1 MAEATGFDRGLPL
14 YNEWIEGW
22 KKEGKGVIG
31 YFCSY
36 IPEEI
41 IAASGLLPV
50 RMRAA
55 GCTDTPMGDAYM
67 SSTTC
72 SFTRCVLELASRK
85 EYGFLDG
92 LVGYNSCDQV
102 RRLYDNLRFKAPF
115 PYHYFLS
122 IPTTSTDVTFDWY
135 THELIKF
142 KRDLEGK
149 FEKEIR
155 DEDLR
160 SAIET
165 YNESRSLMAR
175 LYELRKR
182 KSPPITGAETM
193 NVMVSAVSMPRKAF
207 NDRLALFLR
216 EAQKRE
222 GVLDA
227 KARIMVAGTL
237 LDDPAYIEIIE
248 DLGGLVVTDSLCFGA
263 KTFLGAVDE
272 KMPPMDALAER
283 YFSKVACPRMAGS
296 YPGRLDFLLKQIEDF
311 HVDGVIIQR
320 MKFCPMGWGESY
332 MFAKDLKQRGIP
344 CLELEKEYVLSGVG
358 AMKTRV
364 QAFLETI
371 ERR

>member
-1 MAEATGFDRGLPL
+1 MGAAESFAQGIPF
-14 YNEWIEGW
+14 YNEWIDGW
-22 KKEGKGVIG
+22 KKEGKRVLG

-36 IPEEI
+36 IPDEI
-41 IAASGLLPV
+41 IAAAGLLPV
-50 RMRAA
+50 RMRAV

-72 SFTRCVLELASRK
+72 SFTRCVLELASKK

-92 LVGYNSCDQV
+92 LVAYNSCDQV
-102 RRLYDNLRFKAPF
+102 RRLYDNLRFKTPF

-122 IPTTSTDVTFDWY
+122 VPSTSTDVTFDWY
-135 THELIKF
+135 KHELLKF
-142 KRDLEGK
+142 KTDLEAK
-149 FEKEIR
+149 FGTEIT
-155 DEDLR
+155 DENLQ
-160 SAIET
+160 SAIKT
-165 YNESRSLMAR
+165 YNEARSLIGQ

-182 KSPPITGAETM
+182 ETPPITGVETM
-193 NVMVSAVSMPRKAF
+193 NVMLAAVNMPRQAF
-207 NDRLALFLR
+207 NDHLSSFLK
-216 EAQKRE
+216 EAQERE
-222 GVLDA
+222 GSSDF

-237 LDDPAYIEIIE
+237 LDDPKYIKIIE

-263 KTFLGAVDE
+263 KTFLGPVDE
-272 KMPPMDALAER
+272 ESPPLDALAAR

-296 YPGRLDFLLKQIEDF
+296 YPGRLDFLLKQIEEF
-311 HVDGVIIQR
+311 QVDGVIIQR
-320 MKFCPMGWGESY
+320 MKFCPMGWGESF

-344 CLELEKEYVLSGVG
+344 YLELEKEYVLSGIG